1 MNELL
6 KITKFENATNIF
18 LFFSFFS
25 FPSFLPFSF
34 FCDDCICTTL
44 QLQVPLHPL

>member
-6 KITKFENATNIF
+6 KITKFENATNMF
-18 LFFSFFS
+18 LFFSFPLS
-25 FPSFLPFSF
+25 FF

>member
-6 KITKFENATNIF
+6 KITKFENASNMF
-18 LFFSFFS
+18 LFFFLLFFSFF
-25 FPSFLPFSF
+25 PFSF
-34 FCDDCICTTL
+34 FCDYCICTTL